1 MSNHRSWPSCPI
13 YDFLHVHDGACTL
26 LDKLLSSLVVDE
38 IEA

>member
-1 MSNHRSWPSCPI
+1 MNLGPPALYMI
-13 YDFLHVHDGACTL
+13 FLRVYDGACTL